1 MDVLHPLMS
10 CLHRLTCQHV
20 SLFAPALLGEFSG
33 SDLSPR
39 AFRALIAIAAVPR
52 RLLCVVMTRFF

>member
-20 SLFAPALLGEFSG
+20 CLFPPSVFGEFSG
-33 SDLSPR
+33 RDLFPR
-39 AFRALIAIAAVPR
+39 ASRALIAIAAVPR